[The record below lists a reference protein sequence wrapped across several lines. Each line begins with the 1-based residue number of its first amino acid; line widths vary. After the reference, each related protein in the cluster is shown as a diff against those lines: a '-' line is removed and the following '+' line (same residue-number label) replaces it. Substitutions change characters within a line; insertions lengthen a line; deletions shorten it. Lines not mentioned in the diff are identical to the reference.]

1 MATTQPSTARCY
13 RALVAPVLGHGAPPH
28 DRVGVGGQ
36 RLQPVGARD
45 GQVAAA
51 ARGPVSIDEFVLIVL
66 ILFYLFICV
75 CNQWIR
81 TSYYDILQVS
91 KDASE

>member
-1 MATTQPSTARCY
+1 M
-13 RALVAPVLGHGAPPH
+13 LGHGAPPH

-75 CNQWIR
+75 CNQRIR